1 MTELLPAR
9 EIGLG
14 IERLDGVLKV
24 KGTAPYA
31 VEHPAE
37 DPLFLFPVLSTI
49 ARGRITGIDTAA
61 AEAVPGVAQ
70 VLTHLNAPRL
80 ADTEDREL
88 AVLQGPDVGFRG
100 QFVAAV
106 LAETAEAARE
116 AAAAVVV
123 SYDDEPHRAALD
135 PEDPELYKPEEL
147 NTGIEPDTSD
157 GDVAGAFISADIVV
171 EAVYRTPAE
180 HNNPMEPHATTAQWD
195 GQVLTLIDSTQG
207 THVVKG
213 TLAPVFGLQESQVRV
228 IAPHVGGGFG
238 SKGMPHANVVLAG
251 LAALRAGG
259 RPVRF
264 ALTRQQMFSL
274 AGYRTPTI
282 QKIRLAAD
290 RDGTLQAL
298 SLDVVEQT
306 AVIKEFA
313 EQTPAP
319 IRMMYAAPARAT
331 TTRLAA
337 LDIPVN
343 SWMRAPGECP
353 GMYGPE
359 VAMDEL
365 AEACGLDPIELRLR
379 NDTQTDPETGK
390 PFASRHLAE
399 CLRRGAAHF
408 GWERRS
414 RRPRQRLVDGW
425 WTGMGVASAT
435 YPFMAQPANKARNR
449 YDAGTGPGT
458 GAAGGR
464 AAADAGGLDSAGVY
478 TVQIGAAD
486 IGTGAWTA
494 LTQIA
499 ADALDVPLDR
509 IRLQIGDSALPLATV
524 AGGSSGTASWGATI
538 IAAAEQFRADHGEAP
553 SPGAQSEA
561 SPPENP
567 AAGEFTL
574 QSFGAH
580 FAEVHVNADTGEVR
594 VPRLLGVFSA
604 GRIINP
610 STARSQFIGG
620 LTMGLGMAL
629 HEESVMDA
637 RFGIFVN
644 HDLAE
649 YHVPAHA
656 DILDVDALWIED
668 EDPHA
673 GKLGARGIGEIGI
686 VGSAAAI
693 ANAAYNAT
701 GIRVRDLPLTP
712 DRFLA

>member
-1 MTELLPAR
+1 MTELLPGR

-14 IERLDGVLKV
+14 IERLDGRLKV
-24 KGTAPYA
+24 TGTAPYA
-31 VEHPAE
+31 YEHPVQ
-37 DPLFLFPVLSTI
+37 DPLYLYPVLSTV
-49 ARGRITGIDTAA
+49 ARGRITAMDTAA
-61 AEAVPGVAQ
+61 AERVDGVVH
-70 VLTHLNAPRL
+70 VLTPANAPRL
-80 ADTEDREL
+80 ANTEDKEL

-106 LAETAEAARE
+106 LAETPEAAQE

-123 SYDDEPHRAALD
+123 RYEELPHRAALD
-135 PEDPELYKPEEL
+135 PNDPQLYRPEEL
-147 NTGIEPDTSD
+147 NTGIEPDSSD
-157 GDVAGAFISADIVV
+157 GDVAGAFSAAAVTV
-171 EAVYRTPAE
+171 EAVYSTPAE

-195 GQVLTLIDSTQG
+195 GQLLTLFDSTQG
-207 THVVKG
+207 AHVVKG
-213 TLAPVFGLQESQVRV
+213 TLAPVFGLREEQVRV
-228 IAPHVGGGFG
+228 VAPHVGGGFG

-251 LAALRAGG
+251 LAALRTGG

-290 RDGTLQAL
+290 SDGTLRAL

-331 TTRLAA
+331 TTRLSA

-353 GMYGPE
+353 GMFGPE

-365 AEACGLDPIELRLR
+365 AEACGVDPIEIRLR

-390 PFASRHLAE
+390 PFASRHLDA
-399 CLRRGAAHF
+399 CLRRGAEAF
-408 GWERRS
+408 GWERRNPT
-414 RRPRQRLVDGW
+414 PRQRLVDGW
-425 WTGMGVASAT
+425 WQGLGVASAT
-435 YPFMAQPANKARNR
+435 YPFMAQPANKARIR
-449 YDAGTGPGT
+449 YDAGTGPG
-458 GAAGGR
+458 AAGSEAR
-464 AAADAGGLDSAGVY
+464 AASTGGGLDSAGVY

-486 IGTGAWTA
+486 IGTGAWTV

-499 ADALDVPLDR
+499 ADALDVPMDR
-509 IRLQIGDSALPLATV
+509 IRLEIGDSFLPLATV
-524 AGGSSGTASWGATI
+524 AGGSSGTASWGGTI
-538 IAAAEQFRADHGEAP
+538 IAAAEQFRADHGENP

-561 SPPENP
+561 APPENP
-567 AAGEFTL
+567 AAEQLTL

-580 FAEVHVNADTGEVR
+580 FAEVHVHADTGEVR

-610 STARSQFIGG
+610 STARSQFIGA

-629 HEESVMDA
+629 HEQSVMDA
-637 RFGIFVN
+637 RYGIFVN

-649 YHVPAHA
+649 YHVPSHA
-656 DILDVDALWIED
+656 DALGIEALWIED
-668 EDPHA
+668 DDPHA
-673 GKLGARGIGEIGI
+673 GKLGGRGIGEIGI

-712 DRFLA
+712 DKFLG

>member
-14 IERLDGVLKV
+14 TERLDGILKV
-24 KGTAPYA
+24 TGTAPYA
-31 VEHPAE
+31 YEQPAAN
-37 DPLFLFPVLSTI
+37 PLYLFPVLSTI
-49 ARGRITGIDTAA
+49 ARGRITAVDTSA
-61 AEAVPGVAQ
+61 AEAVDGVTA

-80 ADTEDREL
+80 ASTEDKEL
-88 AVLQGPDVGFRG
+88 AVLQGPEVGFRG

-106 LAETAEAARE
+106 LAETPESARE
-116 AAAAVVV
+116 AAAAVVLE
-123 SYDDEPHRAALD
+123 YEERPHRAVLD
-135 PEDPELYKPEEL
+135 PDDPLLYRPEEL
-147 NTGIEPDTSD
+147 NTGIEPDSSS
-157 GDVAGAFISADIVV
+157 GDIDAAFAGAEVVV
-171 EAVYRTPAE
+171 EATYSTPAE
-180 HNNPMEPHATTAQWD
+180 HNNPMEPHATTAEWD
-195 GQVLTLIDSTQG
+195 GQTLTLCDSTQG
-207 THVVKG
+207 SHVVKG
-213 TLAPVFGLQESQVRV
+213 TLAPVFGLAEEQVRV
-228 IAPHVGGGFG
+228 ISPYVGGGFG

-251 LAALRAGG
+251 LAALSAEG

-282 QKIRLAAD
+282 QKVRLAAD
-290 RDGTLQAL
+290 GKGTLRGL

-306 AVIKEFA
+306 SATKEFA

-319 IRMMYAAPARAT
+319 IRMMYAAPARST
-331 TTRLAA
+331 TTRLAK

-353 GMYGPE
+353 GMFGPE

-365 AEACGLDPIELRLR
+365 AEAVGADPLQLRLD

-399 CLRRGAAHF
+399 CLKLGARHF
-408 GWERRS
+408 GWDARSPLPRR
-414 RRPRQRLVDGW
+414 RLVDGW
-425 WTGMGVASAT
+425 WQGLGVASAT
-435 YPFMAQPANKARNR
+435 YPFMAQPGNKARIR
-449 YDAGTGPGT
+449 YDAGTGPG
-458 GAAGGR
+458 AGVSAGR
-464 AAADAGGLDSAGVY
+464 AAAAEGGLDSAGVY

-486 IGTGAWTA
+486 IGTGAWTV
-494 LTQIA
+494 LSQIA

-509 IRLQIGDSALPLATV
+509 IRLEIGDSSLPLASV
-524 AGGSSGTASWGATI
+524 AGGSSGTASWGGTI
-538 IAAAEQFRADHGEAP
+538 IAAADAFRADHGDSP

-561 SPPENP
+561 SPPKNP
-567 AAGEFTL
+567 AAEEFTL

-594 VPRLLGVFSA
+594 VARMLGVFSA

-610 STARSQFIGG
+610 STARSQFLGG
-620 LTMGLGMAL
+620 MTMGLGMAL
-629 HEESVMDA
+629 HEQSVMDP

-649 YHVPAHA
+649 YHVPTNA
-656 DILDVDALWIED
+656 DVLDMEALWIED
-668 EDPHA
+668 DDPHA

-686 VGSAAAI
+686 VGAAA
-693 ANAAYNAT
+693 AVVNAAYNAT
-701 GIRVRDLPLTP
+701 GIRVRELPLTP
-712 DRFLA
+712 DKFLA